1 VITKYDEYRLVSID
15 TDALTDAERVRVGTA
30 SVARLAWLN
39 GNGIGRVML
48 PTGGSADVS
57 AHALSLH
64 PDWQRDMDD
73 EIRRY
78 GDAAGYSVCA
88 PARGRRLT
96 AAPAEEYAPILVTW
110 PTRVVAPVPLDV
122 GCVTRGKNP
131 R

>member
-1 VITKYDEYRLVSID
+1 MITKHDEYRLVSID
-15 TDALTDAERVRVGTA
+15 TNALTDAERVHVGTA
-30 SVARLAWLN
+30 SVARLAWLD
-39 GNGIGRVML
+39 GNGIGRVM
-48 PTGGSADVS
+48 
-57 AHALSLH
+57 
-64 PDWQRDMDD
+64 QRDMDD

-78 GDAAGYSVCA
+78 GDAAGYSACT
-88 PARGRRLT
+88 PARGCRLT